1 LNNNQT
7 LKETIVSKNKIET
20 RTLSEEDKKKFIKDD
35 ELLNNEQKNKLKKE
49 KEKQEIIDRRISEV
63 EQRGQQAIAEL
74 SMTLMMN
81 K

>member
-1 LNNNQT
+1 MNNNQT